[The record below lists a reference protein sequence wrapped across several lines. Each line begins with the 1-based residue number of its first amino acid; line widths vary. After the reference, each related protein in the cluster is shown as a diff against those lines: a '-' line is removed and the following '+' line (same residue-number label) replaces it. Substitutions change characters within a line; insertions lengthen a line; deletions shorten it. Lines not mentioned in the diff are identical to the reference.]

1 MDPSTVAANAA
12 AAMGAS
18 GAPGAAGGNVN
29 RGAVAGGV
37 ARPGG
42 PGNPGAGN
50 PAPLRPGMF
59 ARVNTVFSIND
70 AALVVPEESIVPQG
84 GRQFVIKAVTPD
96 QVPQVDVSQL
106 PPEVKF
112 VSLRQE
118 VRLGIRRAGR
128 VEIVSGLD
136 EGQSVVVAGHQ
147 RLQRDGTPLRLVELG
162 SRPPQSGGQGG
173 GQGGPGGPAGPGSPG
188 GPVAAASA
196 PVARVAPAPS
206 R

>member
-1 MDPSTVAANAA
+1 
-12 AAMGAS
+12 
-18 GAPGAAGGNVN
+18 
-29 RGAVAGGV
+29 
-37 ARPGG
+37 
-42 PGNPGAGN
+42 
-50 PAPLRPGMF
+50 MF

-96 QVPQVDVSQL
+96 QVPSLDASKL
-106 PPEVKF
+106 PEEVKF

-128 VEIVSGLD
+128 VEIVSGLE

-147 RLQRDGTPLRLVELG
+147 RLQRDGTALRVVELG
-162 SRPPQSGGQGG
+162 SRPPQGGGGQGG
-173 GQGGPGGPAGPGSPG
+173 GQGSAQGGQGGPAGPG
-188 GPVAAASA
+188 GPAPAASA
-196 PVARVAPAPS
+196 PVAMVAPAPS